1 MDVISRRSENG
12 SIRHHKYKFCIDW
25 TLIHLTQDLAR
36 LKTENSQ
43 DPFWIVLGSLK
54 TQTMKAFGLSIQ
66 IPDSY
71 WLWVV
76 QLAIWQ
82 ILFPH
87 KNYSRNSP
95 THTSYNLLS
104 YTRVSPDEGSFHQK
118 VRSEIHDCQQPRYVF
133 LWPKVK
139 CIWLKVTLF
148 ILVERLKR
156 DRMFAYAA
164 CEYSLSRV
172 TDKTRKKILLEMIFF
187 DTSLVC

>member
-1 MDVISRRSENG
+1 MDVISRRSKNW
-12 SIRHHKYKFCIDW
+12 SIRLHNKFCIDS
-25 TLIHLTQDLAR
+25 TLTHLTQDLTR

-43 DPFWIVLGSLK
+43 NPFWIVLGSPK

-66 IPDSY
+66 IPDSC
-71 WLWVV
+71 WLRVV
-76 QLAIWQ
+76 QLATWQ

-95 THTSYNLLS
+95 THTSYDLS
-104 YTRVSPDEGSFHQK
+104 TYTRVNPDEESLHQK
-118 VRSEIHDCQQPRYVF
+118 VCSEIHDCQQPWYVF

-139 CIWLKVTLF
+139 CTWLKVTLF

-156 DRMFAYAA
+156 DRMFAYSA

-172 TDKTRKKILLEMIFF
+172 TDKTRKKILLETIFF
-187 DTSLVC
+187 DTSLIC